1 MSSKVYLIPAAD
13 DEPNESVSRKARA
26 AYLQLG
32 LQEKL
37 EKDDFV
43 ALKIHFGEKNN
54 TGYINPHWLQG
65 LIREIQQKTPRAFL
79 TDSNTLYV
87 GNRSNSIDHLRLAWS
102 HGFTPDIVGIP
113 VIIADGLTGR
123 DVHETKRAP
132 STPSALSTPGSTH
145 TPSASG
151 APPTPSASGAPRPPS
166 APHSPSA
173 PHTPLAPRTSSTARS
188 TAHTPPT
195 PTSLSRIKS
204 AKISGAFLSSDA
216 FLCLTHVTG
225 HVQTGIGAAI
235 KNMGMGCASRAGKL
249 DQHSNVHP
257 RVSAKACRNCSLCFD
272 YCPADAIV
280 QAEGHVEIVDEK
292 CIGCGACLVVCK
304 YSAIKFRWDEDA
316 RRLQE
321 KMAEYALTVQQIYK
335 GKIGFINFL
344 TKITKDCDC
353 MSKDQPRIV
362 EDIGILASTDA
373 VAIDKA
379 SADLVFAHSKGKD
392 MFRAGYDLDW
402 SYQLKHGEHI
412 GLGSQDYELI
422 KVSD

>member
-1 MSSKVYLIPAAD
+1 MSSNVYLIPAGA
-13 DEPNESVSRKARA
+13 DEPNESLSRKARA
-26 AYLQLG
+26 AYLQIG

-123 DVHETKRAP
+123 DMHETKRAP
-132 STPSALSTPGSTH
+132 STQH
-145 TPSASG
+145 
-151 APPTPSASGAPRPPS
+151 APRPPS
-166 APHSPSA
+166 APTTQS
-173 PHTPLAPRTSSTARS
+173 APRTSSTARS
-188 TAHTPPT
+188 TPHTPPT

-321 KMAEYALTVQQIYK
+321 KMAEYALSVQKIYK

-353 MSKDQPRIV
+353 MAKDQPRIV
-362 EDIGILASTDA
+362 EDIGILASVDA

-379 SADLVFAHSKGKD
+379 SADLVFTHSKGKD

>member
-1 MSSKVYLIPAAD
+1 MSSKVYLIPAGA
-13 DEPNESVSRKARA
+13 DEPNESLSRKARA

-54 TGYINPHWLQG
+54 TGYINPHWLQD
-65 LIREIQQKTPRAFL
+65 LIREIQRKTPRAFL

-132 STPSALSTPGSTH
+132 GTQH
-145 TPSASG
+145 
-151 APPTPSASGAPRPPS
+151 
-166 APHSPSA
+166 APHPPSA
-173 PHTPLAPRTSSTARS
+173 PHTPSTQRAPSAPHTPHTL
-188 TAHTPPT
+188 HTPPT
-195 PTSLSRIKS
+195 PTSLSHIKS